1 MIGLQIVEVVL
12 EFIGQLWNSILI
24 QPMVNSLVLLYSMA
38 SSNFGIA
45 IVIFTIIIRAGMMPL
60 TVKQSRQMKAMS
72 ALQPKLKEIQ
82 AKYKNDKNGRQKQS
96 QETMK
101 MYKDNGVNPI
111 GCLGPMFI
119 QMPIFIALYQAIIK
133 TVPSEPENL
142 VVLSKYLYG
151 WLPMVRQSIPIDSAF
166 FWLDLAKPDP
176 TIVLPVLVGG
186 SMFLM
191 QKMTTMPAMDER
203 QASTNRMMLWMMPI
217 MFGLFASDLIGP
229 GFPSG
234 LALYWVISNLVGV
247 VIQGFITGWD
257 PLIKLFSF
265 LKFNKSEPVVALAG
279 SAATLIEEEEIY
291 ENSKDERENSGGSGR
306 DSVNRVRRKQ
316 KRSRNRRNKSR

>member
-1 MIGLQIVEVVL
+1 M
-12 EFIGQLWNSILI
+12 EFIGQIWNSILI

-38 SSNFGIA
+38 NSNFGIA
-45 IVIFTIIIRAGMMPL
+45 IVLFTIIIRAGMMPL

-82 AKYKNDKNGRQKQS
+82 AKYKSDRQRQS

-151 WLPMVRQSIPIDSAF
+151 WLPMVRQSIPIESTF

-176 TIVLPVLVGG
+176 TVILPILVGA

>member
-1 MIGLQIVEVVL
+1 
-12 EFIGQLWNSILI
+12 
-24 QPMVNSLVLLYSMA
+24 
-38 SSNFGIA
+38 
-45 IVIFTIIIRAGMMPL
+45 
-60 TVKQSRQMKAMS
+60 
-72 ALQPKLKEIQ
+72 
-82 AKYKNDKNGRQKQS
+82 
-96 QETMK
+96 

-142 VVLSKYLYG
+142 VVLSKYLYS
-151 WLPMVRQSIPIDSAF
+151 WLPMVRQSIPIESTF

-176 TIVLPVLVGG
+176 TVILPILVGA

-265 LKFNKSEPVVALAG
+265 LKFNKSEPAVALAG

-291 ENSKDERENSGGSGR
+291 ENSEDERENSGGSSR

>member
-1 MIGLQIVEVVL
+1 M
-12 EFIGQLWNSILI
+12 EFIGQIWNSILI

-38 SSNFGIA
+38 NYNFGIA
-45 IVIFTIIIRAGMMPL
+45 IVLFTIIIRAGMMPL

-82 AKYKNDKNGRQKQS
+82 AKYKSDRQKQS

-133 TVPSEPENL
+133 TVPTEPENL

-151 WLPMVRQSIPIDSAF
+151 WLPMVRQSIPIESTF

-176 TIVLPVLVGG
+176 TVVLPILVGG

-265 LKFNKSEPVVALAG
+265 LKFNKSEPAVALAG

-291 ENSKDERENSGGSGR
+291 ENSQDERQDSGR
-306 DSVNRVRRKQ
+306 SSRNSANRVRRQQ
-316 KRSRNRRNKSR
+316 KRSKNRRNK

>member
-1 MIGLQIVEVVL
+1 M
-12 EFIGQLWNSILI
+12 EFIGQIWNSILI

-38 SSNFGIA
+38 NSNFGIA
-45 IVIFTIIIRAGMMPL
+45 IVLFTIIIRAGMMPL

-82 AKYKNDKNGRQKQS
+82 AKYKSDRQRQS

-151 WLPMVRQSIPIDSAF
+151 WLPMVRQSIPIESTF

-176 TIVLPVLVGG
+176 TVILPILVGA

-265 LKFNKSEPVVALAG
+265 LKFNKSEPAVALAG

-291 ENSKDERENSGGSGR
+291 ENSEDERENSGGSSR

>member
-1 MIGLQIVEVVL
+1 M
-12 EFIGQLWNSILI
+12 EFIAQIWNSILI

-38 SSNFGIA
+38 NSNFGIA
-45 IVIFTIIIRAGMMPL
+45 IVLFTIIIRAGMMPL

-82 AKYKNDKNGRQKQS
+82 AKYKSDRQRQS

-151 WLPMVRQSIPIDSAF
+151 WLPMVRQSIPIESTF

-176 TIVLPVLVGG
+176 TVILPILVGA

-291 ENSKDERENSGGSGR
+291 ENSEDERENSGGSSR

>member
-82 AKYKNDKNGRQKQS
+82 AKYKNDKDGRQKQS

-119 QMPIFIALYQAIIK
+119 QMPIWIALYRTLWGSVELYQQ
-133 TVPSEPENL
+133 PL
-142 VVLSKYLYG
+142 VG
-151 WLPMVRQSIPIDSAF
+151 WLT
-166 FWLDLAKPDP
+166 DLTMPDP
-176 TIVLPVLVGG
+176 LYVLPIAMGVTMAIQTAFQPAPEDQPQMKYIMWGMPIFLTVIMISLPAGLSLYMLTNNLLTIV
-186 SMFLM
+186 
-191 QKMTTMPAMDER
+191 Q
-203 QASTNRMMLWMMPI
+203 Q
-217 MFGLFASDLIGP
+217 
-229 GFPSG
+229 
-234 LALYWVISNLVGV
+234 YY
-247 VIQGFITGWD
+247 
-257 PLIKLFSF
+257 IK
-265 LKFNKSEPVVALAG
+265 
-279 SAATLIEEEEIY
+279 
-291 ENSKDERENSGGSGR
+291 
-306 DSVNRVRRKQ
+306 RKYT
-316 KRSRNRRNKSR
+316 

>member
-1 MIGLQIVEVVL
+1 M
-12 EFIGQLWNSILI
+12 EFIGQIWNSILI

-38 SSNFGIA
+38 NSNFGIA
-45 IVIFTIIIRAGMMPL
+45 IVLFTIIIRAGMMPL

-82 AKYKNDKNGRQKQS
+82 AKYKSDRQKQS

-133 TVPSEPENL
+133 TVPTEPENL

-151 WLPMVRQSIPIDSAF
+151 WLPMVRQSIPIESTF

-176 TIVLPVLVGG
+176 TVVLPILVGG

-257 PLIKLFSF
+257 PLIKLFSLF
-265 LKFNKSEPVVALAG
+265 SFIEKYFSNELICSDIFDVRSLNSISKSLSLFTFSLEDLDSISLKSLL
-279 SAATLIEEEEIY
+279 SI
-291 ENSKDERENSGGSGR
+291 S
-306 DSVNRVRRKQ
+306 
-316 KRSRNRRNKSR
+316 

>member
-1 MIGLQIVEVVL
+1 
-12 EFIGQLWNSILI
+12 
-24 QPMVNSLVLLYSMA
+24 MA
-38 SSNFGIA
+38 NSNFGIA
-45 IVIFTIIIRAGMMPL
+45 IVLFTIIIRAGMMPL

-82 AKYKNDKNGRQKQS
+82 AKYKSDRQRQS

-151 WLPMVRQSIPIDSAF
+151 WLPMVRQSIPIESTF

-176 TIVLPVLVGG
+176 TVILPILVGA

-265 LKFNKSEPVVALAG
+265 LKFNKSEPAVALAG

-291 ENSKDERENSGGSGR
+291 ENSEDERENSGGSSR